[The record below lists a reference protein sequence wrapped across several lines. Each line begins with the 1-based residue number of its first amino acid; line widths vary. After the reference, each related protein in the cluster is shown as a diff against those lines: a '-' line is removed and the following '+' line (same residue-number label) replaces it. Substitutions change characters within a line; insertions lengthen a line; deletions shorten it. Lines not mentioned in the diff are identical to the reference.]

1 MPSKIRVRVLE
12 CGSRHLFLIFIYK
25 GVVVAQSNQK
35 GIVAYWLGA
44 AFSAV
49 GSGSVV
55 GFCLQEWFGAHR
67 FETWRESYIWIYWI
81 MVLSTVAGA
90 LIGLYSYSFHRKREG
105 W

>member
-1 MPSKIRVRVLE
+1 MPSKY
-12 CGSRHLFLIFIYK
+12 GSARICADQGTYSLSSFCK
-25 GVVVAQSNQK
+25 GVVVAQSHQK
-35 GIVAYWLGA
+35 GTVAYWLGA
-44 AFSAV
+44 TFSAV

-90 LIGLYSYSFHRKREG
+90 LIGLYSYSYHRKREG